1 MKLFCILF
9 LLFCEHFVFGQID
22 PGKIR
27 KPNVKDDFEI
37 LVFQE
42 NAKLNETLYKTD
54 IWISDISGIQYD
66 YDYGVIINKNEILE
80 KIKNFDHVDKRILIR
95 LIIAHEKMHAKQ
107 YFKWGKETFKRYSS
121 LVSKEQLLV
130 DETQA
135 DLVAGYNAMDTKDY
149 KDIEPVFNFIKK
161 ISVKGL
167 DNISEFNLEDLNFDQ
182 QLQKNE
188 INALKLFFSLGENGN
203 YLARGANSYQR
214 TIAIEMGMKVA
225 YIHRLIAYLKAHGPL
240 SNMENEYYNQV
251 ISKSENDIYYKYVE
265 SEKWNYF
272 YDSWSLWTARKIL
285 NLSKELNKYIHFKVL
300 ESSEDVTNQ
309 KINYKT
315 SITNSN
321 TKDSILINYS
331 ILLKSKPKEYNGFI
345 IFSAVNSMVRLK
357 PGETKL
363 ISESLD
369 ISILE
374 MLQEVKG
381 EFQSQIVFPGQIGSL
396 YYTAL
401 LNTKNSKE
409 YYADRKENE
418 VTDCYK
424 CDQSVEDLIANL
436 AVIHDRIENGEP
448 EDFINGIGFQYADQ
462 DYISYG
468 VFLRGR
474 PFEMLVYPAKSIFKI
489 TLYSDADISVVKK
502 YLQNIIKEIDHN
514 EDLKYTSTVDDRKNP
529 LIIIKNTSNLQIG
542 SLEIVFDKMFN
553 EFQIQ
558 LKLTKS

>member
-9 LLFCEHFVFGQID
+9 LLFCENFVFGQID

-80 KIKNFDHVDKRILIR
+80 KIKNFDHVDKRFLIR

-135 DLVAGYNAMDTKDY
+135 DLVAGYNAMDVNNY
-149 KDIEPVFNFIKK
+149 KDIEIFFNIVRKVSINGFD
-161 ISVKGL
+161 S
-167 DNISEFNLEDLNFDQ
+167 ISEFTEKDINFDQ
-182 QLQKNE
+182 QLKNNE

-214 TIAIEMGMKVA
+214 TIAIEMGMKAA
-225 YIHRLIAYLKAHGPL
+225 YINRLVTYLKNHGPL
-240 SNMENEYYNQV
+240 SDIEKESYDQV
-251 ISKSENDIYYKYVE
+251 ISKLRNDIDFAYVE
-265 SEKWNYF
+265 SKKLDYF
-272 YDSWSLWTARKIL
+272 YDSWSFWTARKIL
-285 NLSKELNKYIHFKVL
+285 NFSKELNKYIHFKL
-300 ESSEDVTNQ
+300 IESSEDVKNH
-309 KINYKT
+309 KVNYKT

-331 ILLKSKPKEYNGFI
+331 VLFKSKPKDYVSFI
-345 IFSAVNSMVRLK
+345 IFGAVNSMVRLK

-369 ISILE
+369 IGMIE
-374 MLQEVKG
+374 IFQEVKE
-381 EFQSQIVFPGQIGSL
+381 EFQNQIVFPGQIGSL

-448 EDFINGIGFQYADQ
+448 EDFINGIGFQYAYQ

-542 SLEIVFDKMFN
+542 SLEIVFDKMVK
-553 EFQIQ
+553 EFQMQ
-558 LKLTKS
+558 LKLIKS